1 MPTLAFWRQIPKV
14 ELHVHLEGSIPPKTL
29 LALAKRNGVDLPAKT
44 EAEIADWY
52 RFRDFPHFV
61 EVYVAASKCI
71 RSAGDLEF
79 VARGFLDGQAAQN
92 ILHSE
97 VTYSA
102 STIRMFTGIG
112 WAEQMEAIGRAIAYG
127 EQELGV
133 TMSLITDIIRGKSV
147 AEAMELAELAVS
159 YPQVCALGVAGE
171 ESRGTVQYADAY
183 RYAHNHGVPVVAHA
197 GETCGPQSIRE
208 TLEYAKPVRI
218 GHGVRCVED
227 PRLVREFAASGI
239 PLEVCPSSN
248 VALGIFPS
256 LAEHPFP
263 RMLDE
268 GLNVSI
274 NSDDPPMFSTSLS
287 EEFARCAEAFDLNE
301 DIAWSL
307 CLNAANA
314 SLLST
319 EKKQNLITRMRT
331 GFTAAVEAHP

>member
-1 MPTLAFWRQIPKV
+1 
-14 ELHVHLEGSIPPKTL
+14 
-29 LALAKRNGVDLPAKT
+29 
-44 EAEIADWY
+44 
-52 RFRDFPHFV
+52 
-61 EVYVAASKCI
+61 
-71 RSAGDLEF
+71 
-79 VARGFLDGQAAQN
+79 
-92 ILHSE
+92 
-97 VTYSA
+97 
-102 STIRMFTGIG
+102 
-112 WAEQMEAIGRAIAYG
+112 
-127 EQELGV
+127 
-133 TMSLITDIIRGKSV
+133 
-147 AEAMELAELAVS
+147 
-159 YPQVCALGVAGE
+159 
-171 ESRGTVQYADAY
+171 
-183 RYAHNHGVPVVAHA
+183 
-197 GETCGPQSIRE
+197 
-208 TLEYAKPVRI
+208 LEYAKPVRI